1 MNLKNFTAQVR
12 VIFDFANLLK
22 KFNNRL
28 TLTTR
33 NPTALKRN
41 KSTHNF
47 LTSKLL
53 PTKKLKKNGKMKI
66 ENVKLYGRTSN
77 VKRLND
83 LRL

>member
-1 MNLKNFTAQVR
+1 MNLKNFTAKVR

-53 PTKKLKKNGKMKI
+53 TTKKLKKWKNENGKCKI
-66 ENVKLYGRTSN
+66 IWSN
-77 VKRLND
+77 V
-83 LRL
+83 

>member
-1 MNLKNFTAQVR
+1 MNLKNFAAKVR

-53 PTKKLKKNGKMKI
+53 PTKKRKKWKNEK
-66 ENVKLYGRTSN
+66 
-77 VKRLND
+77 
-83 LRL
+83 